1 MLRKLTFFAFLL
13 CASLNAQVTQ
23 EIFESFKL
31 QERRDVKYYIPEDY
45 DKEKKYPLIVVLDG
59 EYLFDQVVANAKFYN
74 KFHGMPASIIVG
86 IQQGKKSIRLDDC
99 AYEPDTGLPSEKAK
113 NFFEFLGMEMIPFLD
128 LTYSTAPFKMIVGY
142 DITANFTNYWLFKES
157 SLFNA
162 YINISP
168 DLAPEME
175 TRVPARLASFD
186 KQIFYQL
193 IVETEKNENTPRILQ
208 MDKAI
213 KAIDKESLHYTFL
226 QYEGADHISIATY
239 GLGKAFDN
247 IFGMFKPISPK
258 EYKTQILTS
267 EDPAFQYLE
276 TKYQSIEDLF
286 GFKKTVDLN
295 DIMAIY
301 AACRKKEDVES
312 LKPLADLCKKE
323 FPETMMGFYFEGE
336 YYEQIGEPKKAF
348 KTFEKAF
355 AMDEIDFLT
364 KEMALEKIDAL
375 KADFGY

>member
-1 MLRKLTFFAFLL
+1 MLRKLTFFACLL

-31 QERRDVKYYIPEDY
+31 QERRDVKYYFPEDY

-59 EYLFDQVVANAKFYN
+59 EYLFDQVVANAKFYH

-86 IQQGKKSIRLDDC
+86 VEQSKKSIRFDDC
-99 AYEPDTGLPSEKAK
+99 AFDPDSGLPSEKAK
-113 NFFEFLGMEMIPFLD
+113 KFFEFLGMEIIPYLD

-142 DITANFTNYWLFKES
+142 DITANFTNYWLFKEN

-162 YINISP
+162 YVNISP

-175 TRVPARLASFD
+175 TRVPARLAAFD
-186 KQIFYQL
+186 KQIFYEL
-193 IVETEKNENTPRILQ
+193 IVETEKNKNTSRILQ

-213 KAIDKESLHYTFL
+213 KAIDKESLHYNFQ
-226 QYEGADHISIATY
+226 QYDGADHVSIATY
-239 GLGKAFDN
+239 GLGKVFDN

-258 EYKTQILTS
+258 EYKNQILTS
-267 EDPAFQYLE
+267 EAPVFQYLE
-276 TKYQSIEDLF
+276 NKYQNIEDLF
-286 GFKKTVDLN
+286 RVKKTVDLN

-301 AACRKKEDVES
+301 AACRKKEDTES
-312 LKPLADLCKKE
+312 LKPLAELCKKE
-323 FPETMMGFYFEGE
+323 FPDTMMGFYFEGE
-336 YYEQIGEPKKAF
+336 YYEQMGEPKKAF